1 MNKVCITY
9 SFPIYQSE
17 LVTFQDNT
25 IDQKQ
30 QKIVFIKT
38 THQKMK
44 VTQKLPDHHM
54 LSFAHFGV
62 AEAQFSSP
70 TQLASFDSPLGL

>member
-9 SFPIYQSE
+9 SFPISVRNSNIPR
-17 LVTFQDNT
+17 LFT

-38 THQKMK
+38 TQQKMK
-44 VTQKLPDHHM
+44 ATQKLPDHHM

-62 AEAQFSSP
+62 VEAQFSSP